1 MPAGQRKVTGRER
14 QTQERGLVHSTQSW
28 RNSWAPCHRHLQLP
42 ACLPSCPAQ
51 LPVDIVN
58 LPCGPLLA
66 TFPSFNP
73 AFFPGSSVKLN
84 KNVLHSR
91 TGLGIYAQLS
101 SASSSF
107 SLFRSRNLTA
117 SESSFGGSPCKEC
130 TNMRI
135 TQHKNPSKKKET
147 EKREE
152 GSCVSS
158 GWWCRLE
165 KKLIS

>member
-1 MPAGQRKVTGRER
+1 MPAGQRKVTERER

-28 RNSWAPCHRHLQLP
+28 LNSWAPCHRHLQLP

-58 LPCGPLLA
+58 LPCGTLLA

-73 AFFPGSSVKLN
+73 TFFPGSSVKLN

-107 SLFRSRNLTA
+107 PLFRSRNLTA
-117 SESSFGGSPCKEC
+117 SESSSEGV
-130 TNMRI
+130 
-135 TQHKNPSKKKET
+135 HAKNAQICALRSTKIQAKRKRQRRERKAAAFQVADDVDSK
-147 EKREE
+147 RN
-152 GSCVSS
+152 
-158 GWWCRLE
+158 
-165 KKLIS
+165 